1 MTDEQLTSAA
11 SEVRTIASVSSP
23 TRLDFYDAELR
34 AHHEHLRAA
43 YGISPG
49 DEVLDIGCGTG
60 LTTREAARAA
70 APGRVVGVDVSEGM
84 LERAREK
91 TAAEQ
96 LDNVRYDLGD
106 AQVHRFDP
114 AGFDVAIS
122 RFGTMFFSDPA
133 AAFANIAAALR
144 PEARL
149 VLLVWQRHDHNG
161 WARAI
166 DAALGDAAQ
175 PPQPGADPFSLGDA
189 EATAGILEGAGFD
202 GIRFEDVHEPVLY
215 GHDLD
220 AALAFVR
227 GFQDTSAALASLSDG
242 EAARTVE
249 RLREMLAAHYS
260 DERGVAL
267 DSRSWLI
274 TARRR
279 RQDVDNGRQTRPRLT
294 LLGPLNG
301 SGARLWA
308 DCRQRSRVRLCSA
321 DKNSGAWT
329 PRHRTDPD
337 PHAYPLAPPHTRQS
351 PPPHHRRDRC
361 RTKPRQRTCSTTRK
375 RFG

>member
-1 MTDEQLTSAA
+1 M
-11 SEVRTIASVSSP
+11 SSP
-23 TRLDFYDAELR
+23 SSLDFYDAELR

-49 DEVLDIGCGTG
+49 DEVVDIGCGTG

-70 APGRVVGVDVSEGM
+70 APGRVIGVDVSERM
-84 LERAREK
+84 LERARQL
-91 TAAEQ
+91 TAAER
-96 LDNVRYDLGD
+96 LDNVRYTLGD

-114 AGFDVAIS
+114 ARFDVAIS

-133 AAFANIAAALR
+133 AAFANIAGALR
-144 PEARL
+144 PDGRL
-149 VLLVWQRHDHNG
+149 VLLVWQRREHNE

-189 EATAGILEGAGFD
+189 EATAGILEGAGFAD
-202 GIRFEDVHEPVLY
+202 VHFEDIREPVLY

-227 GFQDTSAALASLSDG
+227 GFQDTSAALASLSHV

-249 RLREMLAAHYS
+249 RLREALAAHCT

-274 TARRR
+274 SARRR
-279 RQDVDNGRQTRPRLT
+279 R
-294 LLGPLNG
+294 
-301 SGARLWA
+301 
-308 DCRQRSRVRLCSA
+308 
-321 DKNSGAWT
+321 
-329 PRHRTDPD
+329 
-337 PHAYPLAPPHTRQS
+337 
-351 PPPHHRRDRC
+351 
-361 RTKPRQRTCSTTRK
+361 
-375 RFG
+375 